1 MVKYRQ
7 YQRGGE
13 SVAED
18 MDFDLF
24 FSRRVYGNILRVFGR
39 V

>member
-7 YQRGGE
+7 YQRGE
-13 SVAED
+13 SVAAD